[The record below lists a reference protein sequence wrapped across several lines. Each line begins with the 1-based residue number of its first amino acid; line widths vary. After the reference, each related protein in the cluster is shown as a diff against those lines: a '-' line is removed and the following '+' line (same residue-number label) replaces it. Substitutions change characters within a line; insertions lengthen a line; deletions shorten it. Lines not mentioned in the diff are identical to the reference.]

1 MTADEINGQW
11 FVVRNDKPIAGP
23 FQDNGQAWR
32 WIDQHNEELLYWLA
46 VPNLRAETMGCGL
59 TVAGFKTTNRSLF
72 RSHRSS
78 TLRRT
83 DL

>member
-32 WIDQHNEELLYWLA
+32 WIDQHNEE
-46 VPNLRAETMGCGL
+46 RAFDTD
-59 TVAGFKTTNRSLF
+59 
-72 RSHRSS
+72 HRQN
-78 TLRRT
+78 TRDMYDGVGGDHGAL
-83 DL
+83 